1 MSHLA
6 VIAPSVLVVIVLYWR
21 TYRVSS
27 AHARIAAQKKQ
38 IEELQAWKASVEELL
53 NRNPYEIISLRNGLR
68 KTR

>member
-1 MSHLA
+1 MTHLA
-6 VIAPSVLVVIVLYWR
+6 VIAPLILVVIVLYWR

-27 AHARIAAQKKQ
+27 AYARIAAQKKQ